1 MRRGTKQHAYEQ
13 EGSAPRPAE
22 IYTPFGYASSTMFSD
37 ESHYLELAAC
47 FVRGHHPDLAGGD
60 PSAILAAAAQR
71 GTRLYPFKRS
81 TELPR
86 VRRILGM
93 VQQLHPD
100 SLLDIGSGR
109 GVFLWPL
116 LDRCPWLPVTAI
128 DANPQRAADLDA
140 VRRGGWAQLQ
150 SHCMDGARLDFAA
163 ASFDVVTVLEVLE
176 HVADPLP
183 VAREIV
189 RVARGHILA
198 SVPSEPDDNPE
209 HIRLFDAPS
218 LVDLFLTAGANQARV
233 EAVRGHL
240 LLFASTL

>member
-1 MRRGTKQHAYEQ
+1 
-13 EGSAPRPAE
+13 
-22 IYTPFGYASSTMFSD
+22 MFSD

-47 FVRGHHPDLAGGD
+47 FVRGRHPDLADGD
-60 PSAILAAAAQR
+60 PSAILATAAQR
-71 GTRLYPFKRS
+71 GTKLYPFKRS

-93 VQQLHPD
+93 VQQLQPS

-116 LDRCPWLPVTAI
+116 LDRCPQLSVTAI
-128 DANPQRAADLDA
+128 DTDLQRAADLDA
-140 VRRGGWAQLQ
+140 VRRGGWTQLQ
-150 SHCMDGARLDFAA
+150 TRCMDAACLDFPAA
-163 ASFDVVTVLEVLE
+163 RFDVVTVLEVLE

-183 VAREIV
+183 IAREIV
-189 RVARGHILA
+189 RVTRGHILA
-198 SVPSEPDDNPE
+198 SAPSEPDDNPE

-218 LVDLFLTAGANQARV
+218 LVDLFLTAGANRARV